1 MPSTVLATTVV
12 TLKLANGDVLLQ
24 FLDPVGTLKFAH
36 SFPSADFTSIN
47 TTTNGGSTGA
57 TQTFTY
63 GQDANKADYP
73 HDYYQKES

>member
-1 MPSTVLATTVV
+1 MPSTILATTVV
-12 TLKLANGDVLLQ
+12 TLKLANGDVLLIFQ
-24 FLDPVGTLKFAH
+24 SPSGTEKFVF

-47 TTTNGGSTGA
+47 STTNGGSTGA

-73 HDYYQKES
+73 NSYYQKES